1 MRALLLAAL
10 LAGPAS
16 AQVEAPSGVHV
27 AVATAAVQ
35 GLDCERRPFAWENTK
50 TVAQRY
56 KVVGRQM
63 ITEGLDP
70 RPIVMGVFASVLM
83 APVMVAA
90 VPADLLTGPFRKTC
104 ALTLRLEGTLD
115 EWAGQKRRDT
125 DYVLEGASLVEP
137 EVEGVSKARWDFFR
151 STGASDG
158 AGRFA
163 VALPARVGRTKELGL
178 RWRVNDQPAGQMV
191 LQKNGGNFVLS
202 EPDPGFGVG
211 SAEMEPILIVPE
223 KK

>member
-1 MRALLLAAL
+1 MKAFLLAAL
-10 LAGPAS
+10 LSVPAS

-27 AVATAAVQ
+27 SVATAAVQ
-35 GLDCERRPFAWENTK
+35 GLDCARRPFAWENTK
-50 TVAQRY
+50 TVARRY
-56 KVVGRQM
+56 KVVGGQM

-90 VPADLLTGPFRKTC
+90 VPVDLLAGPFRKTC
-104 ALTLRLEGTLD
+104 DFTLRLEGTLD

-137 EVEGVSKARWDFFR
+137 EVENVSKAQWDLFR
-151 STGASDG
+151 TTGTSDAS
-158 AGRFA
+158 GRFA
-163 VALPARVGRTKELGL
+163 ASLPARVGRTKELGL
-178 RWRVNDQPAGQMV
+178 RWRVNDQPAGQML
-191 LQKNGGNFVLS
+191 LQKNGGSFVLS

-211 SAEMEPILIVPE
+211 SAEMEPILIAPE